1 VNGVVGRPAR
11 RRALALAAAL
21 ALVPLAA
28 ATARAQG
35 TQGAPR
41 VQDARLESRVDA
53 RTRAQLVPILDSAR
67 RAGLPL
73 EPLVDKAL
81 EGATKGASRP
91 RIVGAVRTLSRTLA
105 VARDA
110 LGRGATEAE
119 IVAAA
124 DALEAGVPPRQ
135 LGVLR
140 IYRGTRSVA
149 VPLAVMADLVARG
162 VPADTAAR
170 SVLNLAQ
177 AGAADALFVTLRVD
191 VERDIGSGIAP
202 ATAVVVRSEA
212 SITDIRNASKNPVA
226 GQGAVPATP

>member
-1 VNGVVGRPAR
+1 MR
-11 RRALALAAAL
+11 RCALALAAAL

-28 ATARAQG
+28 PAVQAQG
-35 TQGAPR
+35 AQAAAR
-41 VQDARLESRVDA
+41 VPDARLESRVDA

-91 RIVGAVRTLSRTLA
+91 RIVGAVRALAATLG

-110 LGRGATEAE
+110 IGRGATEAE

-124 DALEAGVPPRQ
+124 DALEAGIPSRQ

-140 IYRGTRSVA
+140 AVRQSRSIA
-149 VPLAVMADLVARG
+149 VPLAVLADLVARG
-162 VPADTAAR
+162 VPADAAAQ
-170 SVLNLAQ
+170 SVLNLAL
-177 AGAADALFVTLRVD
+177 AGGADTQFVMLRID

>member
-1 VNGVVGRPAR
+1 VSVPVGRR
-11 RRALALAAAL
+11 TRTRALALGAAL
-21 ALVPLAA
+21 LLAA
-28 ATARAQG
+28 VVAPSA
-35 TQGAPR
+35 GA
-41 VQDARLESRVDA
+41 QDARLESRVDA

-91 RIVGAVRTLSRTLA
+91 RIVGAVRTLAATLG

-110 LGRGATEAE
+110 VGRGATEAE

-124 DALEAGVPPRQ
+124 DALEAGIPRRQ
-135 LGVLR
+135 IGVLR
-140 IYRGTRSVA
+140 IYLGSSRPIA

-170 SVLNLAQ
+170 SVLSLAQ
-177 AGAADALFVTLRVD
+177 AGAPDALFVGLRID
-191 VERDIGSGIAP
+191 VERDIGSGIEP
-202 ATAVVVRSEA
+202 STAVVLRSEK
-212 SITDIRNASKNPVA
+212 SITDFRNAQKNPVA